1 MSLPVET
8 IDLASVD
15 SRLRELRRFLDPAK
29 LEAQL
34 KDLEGRMSAPDF
46 WNDSTKAQKVAAEA
60 NSIRKKLEQMKDL
73 ERKISDLPVHQELAE
88 EDGSPAALAEYT
100 KEVAQALEMLDQ
112 TEVQFI
118 LSQPDDRRNAILSLN
133 AGAGGTEACDWANIL
148 MRMYQRWAE
157 RRGYK
162 VEVLDILSGEEAGIK
177 NVMLR
182 IIGENAYGYLKADRG
197 VHRLVR
203 ISPFNSQGKR
213 QTSFASAEIVPEPDE
228 EQEIEIPEKDIR
240 VDVFRA
246 GGHGGQ
252 GVNTTDSAVRI
263 THFPTGLVVT
273 CQNER
278 SQIKNRATA
287 MKVLAAR
294 IRQVELDKKRAEQ
307 EQNYAAKGQIGWG
320 HQIRSYV
327 LQPYQMVKD
336 LRTGEQTS
344 DTQAVLDGQ
353 IDPFLNAF
361 LKGKKRSGPIE
372 EDEE

>member
-1 MSLPVET
+1 
-8 IDLASVD
+8 
-15 SRLRELRRFLDPAK
+15 
-29 LEAQL
+29 
-34 KDLEGRMSAPDF
+34 MSAPDF
-46 WNDSTKAQKVAAEA
+46 WNDSTKAQKIAAEA
-60 NSIRKKLEQMKDL
+60 NGLRKKLDLMKEL
-73 ERKISDLPVHQELAE
+73 ERKIDDLPVHQELAE
-88 EDGSPAALAEYT
+88 EDGGPAAQADFMRELRAGLAM
-100 KEVAQALEMLDQ
+100 LEQ

-157 RRGYK
+157 RRGFK

-177 NVMLR
+177 NAMLR
-182 IIGENAYGYLKADRG
+182 ISGENAYGYLKADRG

-228 EQEIEIPEKDIR
+228 EVELEIPDKDLR

-294 IRQVELDKKRAEQ
+294 IKQSELDKKMAEQ

-344 DTQAVLDGQ
+344 DVQAVLDGE

-372 EDEE
+372 EEEEE

>member
-1 MSLPVET
+1 
-8 IDLASVD
+8 
-15 SRLRELRRFLDPAK
+15 
-29 LEAQL
+29 
-34 KDLEGRMSAPDF
+34 MSAPDF
-46 WNDSTKAQKVAAEA
+46 WNDSTVAQRIAAEA
-60 NSIRKKLEQMKDL
+60 NGLRKKLDLMKEL
-73 ERKISDLPVHQELAE
+73 ERKIADLPVHQELAE
-88 EDGSPAALAEYT
+88 EVGGPAAQADFMRELRAGLAM
-100 KEVAQALEMLDQ
+100 LEQ

-157 RRGYK
+157 RRGFK

-177 NVMLR
+177 NAMLR
-182 IIGENAYGYLKADRG
+182 ISGENAYGYLKADRG

-228 EQEIEIPEKDIR
+228 EVELEIPDKDLR

-294 IRQVELDKKRAEQ
+294 IKQSELDKKMAEQ

-344 DTQAVLDGQ
+344 DVQAVLDGE

-372 EDEE
+372 EEEEE

>member
-1 MSLPVET
+1 LTPVYG
-8 IDLASVD
+8 SYGG
-15 SRLRELRRFLDPAK
+15 FFDPAK

-34 KDLEGRMSAPDF
+34 KELDGRMAAPDF
-46 WNDSTKAQKVAAEA
+46 WNDTGKAQKVSAEA
-60 NSIRKKLEQMKDL
+60 TSIRRKLEQMRDL
-73 ERKISDLPVHQELAE
+73 EKRIADLPVHRELAE
-88 EDGSPAALAEYT
+88 EDGSESARKDFAE
-100 KEVAQALEMLDQ
+100 EMRQALGQLDQ
-112 TEVQFI
+112 VEVQFI

-148 MRMYQRWAE
+148 LRMYQRWAE

-177 NVMLR
+177 NAMLR
-182 IIGENAYGYLKADRG
+182 IIGENAYGYLKPERG

-203 ISPFNSQGKR
+203 ISPFNAQGKR
-213 QTSFASAEIVPEPDE
+213 QTSFASAEVVPEPDE

-263 THFPTGLVVT
+263 THLPSGLVVT

-294 IRQVELDKKRAEQ
+294 LRQLELDKKKAEQ

-344 DTQAVLDGQ
+344 DVQAVLDGE
-353 IDPFLNAF
+353 IDAFLNAF
-361 LKGKKRSGPIE
+361 LKGKKRSGPV
-372 EDEE
+372 EDEEEE

>member
-1 MSLPVET
+1 
-8 IDLASVD
+8 
-15 SRLRELRRFLDPAK
+15 
-29 LEAQL
+29 
-34 KDLEGRMSAPDF
+34 MSAPAF
-46 WNDSTKAQKVAAEA
+46 WQDSTAAQKVAAEA
-60 NSIRKKLEQMKDL
+60 NGLRKKLEQMGEL
-73 ERKISDLPVHQELAE
+73 ERKFAELPVHQELAE
-88 EDGSPAALAEYT
+88 EDGSPAAQKEYLQ
-100 KEVAQALEMLDQ
+100 EVVQAVARLEQ

-118 LSQPDDRRNAILSLN
+118 LSQPDDRKNAILSLN

-148 MRMYQRWAE
+148 MRMYQRWSE
-157 RRGYK
+157 RRGFK
-162 VEVLDILSGEEAGIK
+162 VEILDILSGEEAGIK
-177 NVMLR
+177 NAMLR
-182 IIGENAYGYLKADRG
+182 ISGENAYGYLKADRG

-228 EQEIEIPEKDIR
+228 EVELEIPDKDLR

-294 IRQVELDKKRAEQ
+294 IKQAELDKKMAEQ

-344 DTQAVLDGQ
+344 DVQAVLDGE

-361 LKGKKRSGPIE
+361 LKGKKRSGPME
-372 EDEE
+372 EEEE

>member
-1 MSLPVET
+1 
-8 IDLASVD
+8 
-15 SRLRELRRFLDPAK
+15 
-29 LEAQL
+29 
-34 KDLEGRMSAPDF
+34 MSAPDF
-46 WNDSTKAQKVAAEA
+46 WNDSTKAQKIAAEA
-60 NSIRKKLEQMKDL
+60 NALRKKLDQMKVL
-73 ERKISDLPVHQELAE
+73 ERKVADLPVHQELAE
-88 EDGSPAALAEYT
+88 EDGRPT
-100 KEVAQALEMLDQ
+100 AQADYARELREGVAMLEQ

-157 RRGYK
+157 RRGFK

-177 NVMLR
+177 NAMLR
-182 IIGENAYGYLKADRG
+182 ISGENAYGYLKADRG

-228 EQEIEIPEKDIR
+228 EVEVEIPDKDLR

-294 IRQVELDKKRAEQ
+294 IKQAELDKKMAEQ

-344 DTQAVLDGQ
+344 DVQAVLDGE

-361 LKGKKRSGPIE
+361 LKGKKRTGPVEDE
-372 EDEE
+372 EDE

>member
-1 MSLPVET
+1 ME
-8 IDLASVD
+8 
-15 SRLRELRRFLDPAK
+15 E
-29 LEAQL
+29 
-34 KDLEGRMSAPDF
+34 
-46 WNDSTKAQKVAAEA
+46 
-60 NSIRKKLEQMKDL
+60 
-73 ERKISDLPVHQELAE
+73 ELAE
-88 EDGSPAALAEYT
+88 EDGGPAAQADFMRELRAGLAM
-100 KEVAQALEMLDQ
+100 LEQ

-157 RRGYK
+157 RRGFK

-177 NVMLR
+177 NAMLR
-182 IIGENAYGYLKADRG
+182 ISGENAYGYLKADRG

-228 EQEIEIPEKDIR
+228 EVELEIPDKDLR

-294 IRQVELDKKRAEQ
+294 IKQSELDKKMAEQ

-344 DTQAVLDGQ
+344 DVQAVLDGE

-372 EDEE
+372 EEEEE

>member
-1 MSLPVET
+1 
-8 IDLASVD
+8 
-15 SRLRELRRFLDPAK
+15 
-29 LEAQL
+29 
-34 KDLEGRMSAPDF
+34 MSAPDF
-46 WNDSTKAQKVAAEA
+46 WNDSTRAQKVAAEA
-60 NSIRKKLEQMKDL
+60 NAIRKKLEQMAEL
-73 ERKISDLPVHQELAE
+73 EGKIGDLPVHQELAE
-88 EDGSPAALAEYT
+88 EDGSPTAQSDYAR
-100 KEVAQALEMLDQ
+100 EVAQALEMLDQ

-177 NVMLR
+177 NAMLR
-182 IIGENAYGYLKADRG
+182 IIGENAYGYLKAERG

-203 ISPFNSQGKR
+203 ISPFNAQGKR

-294 IRQVELDKKRAEQ
+294 IRQVELDKKKAEQ

-353 IDPFLNAF
+353 IDAFLNAF
-361 LKGKKRSGPIE
+361 LKGKKRTGPIE

>member
-1 MSLPVET
+1 MEVRL
-8 IDLASVD
+8 L
-15 SRLRELRRFLDPAK
+15 RLREGVAM
-29 LEAQL
+29 LE
-34 KDLEGRMSAPDF
+34 
-46 WNDSTKAQKVAAEA
+46 
-60 NSIRKKLEQMKDL
+60 
-73 ERKISDLPVHQELAE
+73 
-88 EDGSPAALAEYT
+88 
-100 KEVAQALEMLDQ
+100 Q

-157 RRGYK
+157 RRGFK

-177 NVMLR
+177 NAMLR
-182 IIGENAYGYLKADRG
+182 ISGENAYGYLKADRG

-228 EQEIEIPEKDIR
+228 EVEVEIPDKDLR

-273 CQNER
+273 CLNER

-294 IRQVELDKKRAEQ
+294 IKQAELDKKMAEQ

-344 DTQAVLDGQ
+344 DVQAVLDGE

-361 LKGKKRSGPIE
+361 LKGKKRTGPVEE
-372 EDEE
+372 EDE

>member
-1 MSLPVET
+1 
-8 IDLASVD
+8 
-15 SRLRELRRFLDPAK
+15 
-29 LEAQL
+29 
-34 KDLEGRMSAPDF
+34 MSAPDF
-46 WNDSTKAQKVAAEA
+46 WNDSTKAQKIAAEA
-60 NSIRKKLEQMKDL
+60 NGLRKKLDLMKEL
-73 ERKISDLPVHQELAE
+73 ECKIADLPVHQELAE
-88 EDGSPAALAEYT
+88 EDGGPAAQADFMRELRAGLAM
-100 KEVAQALEMLDQ
+100 LEQ

-157 RRGYK
+157 RRGFK

-177 NVMLR
+177 NAMLR
-182 IIGENAYGYLKADRG
+182 ISGENAYGYLKADRG

-228 EQEIEIPEKDIR
+228 EVELEIPDKDLR

-294 IRQVELDKKRAEQ
+294 IKQSELDKKMAEQ

-344 DTQAVLDGQ
+344 DVQAVLDGE

-372 EDEE
+372 EEEEE

>member
-1 MSLPVET
+1 
-8 IDLASVD
+8 
-15 SRLRELRRFLDPAK
+15 
-29 LEAQL
+29 
-34 KDLEGRMSAPDF
+34 MSAPDF

-60 NSIRKKLEQMKDL
+60 NGIRKKLDQMREL
-73 ERKISDLPVHQELAE
+73 ERKIGDLPVHQELAD
-88 EDGSPAALAEYT
+88 EDGSPTAQSEYA

-162 VEVLDILSGEEAGIK
+162 VEILDILSGEEAGIK
-177 NVMLR
+177 NAMLR
-182 IIGENAYGYLKADRG
+182 IIGENAYGYLKAERG

-203 ISPFNSQGKR
+203 ISPFNAQGKR

-294 IRQVELDKKRAEQ
+294 IRQVELDKKKAEQ

-353 IDPFLNAF
+353 IDAFLNAF
-361 LKGKKRSGPIE
+361 LKGKKRTGPME

>member
-1 MSLPVET
+1 
-8 IDLASVD
+8 
-15 SRLRELRRFLDPAK
+15 
-29 LEAQL
+29 
-34 KDLEGRMSAPDF
+34 MSAPDF
-46 WNDSTKAQKVAAEA
+46 WNDSTQAQKVAAEA
-60 NSIRKKLEQMKDL
+60 NALRKKLDLMREL
-73 ERKISDLPVHQELAE
+73 ERKIGDLPVHLELAE
-88 EDGSPAALAEYT
+88 EDGTPQ
-100 KEVAQALEMLDQ
+100 AQADYSRELRQGLALLEQ

-157 RRGYK
+157 RRGFK

-177 NVMLR
+177 NAMLR
-182 IIGENAYGYLKADRG
+182 ISGENAYGYLKADRG

-228 EQEIEIPEKDIR
+228 VVEVEIPDKDIR

-294 IRQVELDKKRAEQ
+294 IKQAELDKKMAEQ

-344 DTQAVLDGQ
+344 DVQAVLDGE

-361 LKGKKRSGPIE
+361 LKGKKRSGPAE
-372 EDEE
+372 EEEEE

>member
-1 MSLPVET
+1 LIPVYGNYGG
-8 IDLASVD
+8 
-15 SRLRELRRFLDPAK
+15 FFDPAK

-34 KDLEGRMSAPDF
+34 KDLDGRMAAPDV
-46 WNDSTKAQKVAAEA
+46 WNDSGKAQKVSAEA
-60 NSIRKKLEQMKDL
+60 TAIRRKLEQMRDL
-73 ERKISDLPVHQELAE
+73 EKRIADLPVHLELAE
-88 EDGSPAALAEYT
+88 EDGSETARKDFAEEM
-100 KEVAQALEMLDQ
+100 KQALVQLDQ
-112 TEVQFI
+112 AEVQFI

-133 AGAGGTEACDWANIL
+133 AGAGGTEACDWANML
-148 MRMYQRWAE
+148 LRMYQRWAE

-162 VEVLDILSGEEAGIK
+162 VEMLDILSGEEAGIK
-177 NVMLR
+177 NAMLR
-182 IIGENAYGYLKADRG
+182 IVGENAYGYLKPERG

-203 ISPFNSQGKR
+203 ISPFNAQGKR
-213 QTSFASAEIVPEPDE
+213 QTSFASAEVVPEPDE
-228 EQEIEIPEKDIR
+228 EQEIEIPEKDLR

-263 THFPTGLVVT
+263 THLPSGLVVT

-294 IRQVELDKKRAEQ
+294 LRQMELDKKKAEQ

-344 DTQAVLDGQ
+344 DVQAVLDGE

-372 EDEE
+372 EEEEE

>member
-1 MSLPVET
+1 MVVTLT
-8 IDLASVD
+8 
-15 SRLRELRRFLDPAK
+15 RL
-29 LEAQL
+29 
-34 KDLEGRMSAPDF
+34 
-46 WNDSTKAQKVAAEA
+46 T
-60 NSIRKKLEQMKDL
+60 
-73 ERKISDLPVHQELAE
+73 QELADNSELFEMSKE
-88 EDGSPAALAEYT
+88 EGDEAGLLTIEEETAKLTADIE
-100 KEVAQALEMLDQ
+100 KLEFRRMFNNEADSCNAFLDIQ
-112 TEVQFI
+112 
-118 LSQPDDRRNAILSLN
+118 

-177 NVMLR
+177 NAMLR
-182 IIGENAYGYLKADRG
+182 IIGENAYGYLKAERG

-203 ISPFNSQGKR
+203 ISPFNAQGKR

-294 IRQVELDKKRAEQ
+294 IRQVELDKKKAEQ

-353 IDPFLNAF
+353 IDAFLNAF
-361 LKGKKRSGPIE
+361 LKGKKRTGPIE
-372 EDEE
+372 EDEA

>member
-1 MSLPVET
+1 
-8 IDLASVD
+8 
-15 SRLRELRRFLDPAK
+15 
-29 LEAQL
+29 
-34 KDLEGRMSAPDF
+34 MSAPDF
-46 WNDSTKAQKVAAEA
+46 WNDSTRAQKVAAEA
-60 NSIRKKLEQMKDL
+60 NAIRKKLEQMGEL
-73 ERKISDLPVHQELAE
+73 ERKIGDLPVHQELAE
-88 EDGSPAALAEYT
+88 EDGSPTAQSDYT
-100 KEVAQALEMLDQ
+100 REVAQALEMLDQ

-177 NVMLR
+177 NAMLR
-182 IIGENAYGYLKADRG
+182 IIGENAYGYLKAERG

-203 ISPFNSQGKR
+203 ISPFNAQGKR

-294 IRQVELDKKRAEQ
+294 IRQVELDKKKAEQ

-353 IDPFLNAF
+353 IDAFLNAF
-361 LKGKKRSGPIE
+361 LKGKKRTGPIE

>member
-1 MSLPVET
+1 
-8 IDLASVD
+8 
-15 SRLRELRRFLDPAK
+15 
-29 LEAQL
+29 
-34 KDLEGRMSAPDF
+34 MSAPDF

-60 NSIRKKLEQMKDL
+60 NGIRKKLEQMREL
-73 ERKISDLPVHQELAE
+73 ERKIGDLPVHQELAE
-88 EDGSPAALAEYT
+88 EDGSPTAQSEYA

-157 RRGYK
+157 RRGFK
-162 VEVLDILSGEEAGIK
+162 VEILDILSGEEAGIK
-177 NVMLR
+177 NAMLR
-182 IIGENAYGYLKADRG
+182 IIGENAYGYLKAERG

-203 ISPFNSQGKR
+203 ISPFNAQGKR

-294 IRQVELDKKRAEQ
+294 IRQVELDKKKAEQ

-353 IDPFLNAF
+353 IDAFLNAF
-361 LKGKKRSGPIE
+361 LKGKKRTGPME

>member
-1 MSLPVET
+1 MST
-8 IDLASVD
+8 
-15 SRLRELRRFLDPAK
+15 
-29 LEAQL
+29 
-34 KDLEGRMSAPDF
+34 PDF

-60 NSIRKKLEQMKDL
+60 NGIRKKLEQMNELD
-73 ERKISDLPVHQELAE
+73 RKLSDLSVHQELAE
-88 EDGSPAALAEYT
+88 EDGSPAAQAEYAQ
-100 KEVAQALEMLDQ
+100 EVKNALAFLDQ

-148 MRMYQRWAE
+148 LRMYQRWAE
-157 RRGYK
+157 RRGFK
-162 VEVLDILSGEEAGIK
+162 VEILDILSGEEAGIK
-177 NVMLR
+177 NAMLR

-228 EQEIEIPEKDIR
+228 VVDAEIPDKDMR

-278 SQIKNRATA
+278 SQIKNKATA
-287 MKVLAAR
+287 MKVLMAR
-294 IRQVELDKKRAEQ
+294 IKQGELDKKMAEQ

-344 DTQAVLDGQ
+344 DVQAVLDGE

-361 LKGKKRSGPIE
+361 LKGKKRVGPVE
-372 EDEE
+372 EEEEE

>member
-1 MSLPVET
+1 
-8 IDLASVD
+8 
-15 SRLRELRRFLDPAK
+15 
-29 LEAQL
+29 
-34 KDLEGRMSAPDF
+34 MSAPDF
-46 WNDSTKAQKVAAEA
+46 WNDSTRAQKVAAEA
-60 NSIRKKLEQMKDL
+60 NAIRKKLEQMGEL
-73 ERKISDLPVHQELAE
+73 ERKIGDLPVHQELAE
-88 EDGSPAALAEYT
+88 EDGSPTAQSDYAR
-100 KEVAQALEMLDQ
+100 EVAQALEMLDQ

-177 NVMLR
+177 NAMLR
-182 IIGENAYGYLKADRG
+182 IIGENAYGYLKAERG

-203 ISPFNSQGKR
+203 ISPFNAQGKR

-294 IRQVELDKKRAEQ
+294 IRQVELDKKKAEQ

-353 IDPFLNAF
+353 IDAFLNAF
-361 LKGKKRSGPIE
+361 LKGKKRTGPIE

>member
-1 MSLPVET
+1 
-8 IDLASVD
+8 
-15 SRLRELRRFLDPAK
+15 
-29 LEAQL
+29 
-34 KDLEGRMSAPDF
+34 MSAPDF
-46 WNDSTKAQKVAAEA
+46 WNDSTQAQKVAAEA
-60 NSIRKKLEQMKDL
+60 NALRKKLDLMREL
-73 ERKISDLPVHQELAE
+73 ERKISDLPVHLELAE
-88 EDGSPAALAEYT
+88 EDGTPQ
-100 KEVAQALEMLDQ
+100 AQADYARELRQGLALLEQ

-133 AGAGGTEACDWANIL
+133 AGAGGTEACDWAIIL

-157 RRGYK
+157 RRGFK

-177 NVMLR
+177 NAMLR
-182 IIGENAYGYLKADRG
+182 ISGENAYGYLKADRG

-228 EQEIEIPEKDIR
+228 VVEVEIPDKDIR

-294 IRQVELDKKRAEQ
+294 IKQAELDKKMAEQ

-336 LRTGEQTS
+336 LRTGEHTS
-344 DTQAVLDGQ
+344 DVQAVLDGE

-361 LKGKKRSGPIE
+361 LKGKKRSGPAE
-372 EDEE
+372 EEEEE

>member
-1 MSLPVET
+1 
-8 IDLASVD
+8 
-15 SRLRELRRFLDPAK
+15 
-29 LEAQL
+29 
-34 KDLEGRMSAPDF
+34 MSAPDF
-46 WNDSTKAQKVAAEA
+46 WNDSTAAQKVAAEA
-60 NSIRKKLEQMKDL
+60 NGLRKKLEQMKDL
-73 ERKISDLPVHQELAE
+73 EGKIAELPLHQELAE
-88 EDGSPAALAEYT
+88 EDGSMAAQAEYS
-100 KEVAQALEMLDQ
+100 KEIAHVLAFLDT

-118 LSQPDDRRNAILSLN
+118 LNKPDDRRNAILSLN
-133 AGAGGTEACDWANIL
+133 AGAGGTEACDWASIL

-157 RRGYK
+157 RHDFK
-162 VEVLDILSGEEAGIK
+162 VEILDILGGEEAGIK

-182 IIGENAYGYLKADRG
+182 IVGENAYGYLKADRG

-203 ISPFNSQGKR
+203 ISPFNAQGKR

-228 EQEIEIPEKDIR
+228 VVETEVSEKDIR

-263 THFPTGLVVT
+263 THYPTGLVVT

-278 SQIKNRATA
+278 SQIKNKATA

-294 IRQVELDKKRAEQ
+294 IKQLEQDKKMAEQ

-327 LQPYQMVKD
+327 LQPYQLVKD

-344 DTQAVLDGQ
+344 DVQAVLDGEL
-353 IDPFLNAF
+353 DPFLNAF
-361 LKGKKRSGPIE
+361 LKGKKRISPVD
-372 EDEE
+372 DEEEE

>member
-1 MSLPVET
+1 
-8 IDLASVD
+8 
-15 SRLRELRRFLDPAK
+15 
-29 LEAQL
+29 
-34 KDLEGRMSAPDF
+34 MSAPDF
-46 WNDSTKAQKVAAEA
+46 WNDSTKAQRVAAEA
-60 NSIRKKLEQMKDL
+60 NGIRKKLEQMKDL
-73 ERKISDLPVHQELAE
+73 ERKISDLPVHRELAE
-88 EDGSPAALAEYT
+88 EDGSPTALAEFT

-294 IRQVELDKKRAEQ
+294 IRQAELDKKRAEQ

-353 IDPFLNAF
+353 IDAFLNAF

>member
-1 MSLPVET
+1 
-8 IDLASVD
+8 
-15 SRLRELRRFLDPAK
+15 
-29 LEAQL
+29 
-34 KDLEGRMSAPDF
+34 MSAPDF

-60 NSIRKKLEQMKDL
+60 NAIRKKLEQMREL
-73 ERKISDLPVHQELAE
+73 ERKIGDLPVHQELAE
-88 EDGSPAALAEYT
+88 EDGSSVAQSEYA

-177 NVMLR
+177 NAMLR
-182 IIGENAYGYLKADRG
+182 IIGENAYGYLKAERG

-203 ISPFNSQGKR
+203 ISPFNAQGKR

-294 IRQVELDKKRAEQ
+294 IRQVELDKKKAEQ

-344 DTQAVLDGQ
+344 DVQGVLDGE
-353 IDPFLNAF
+353 IDAFLNAF

-372 EDEE
+372 DEEEE

>member
-1 MSLPVET
+1 
-8 IDLASVD
+8 
-15 SRLRELRRFLDPAK
+15 
-29 LEAQL
+29 
-34 KDLEGRMSAPDF
+34 MSAPDF
-46 WNDSTKAQKVAAEA
+46 WNDSSKAQKVAAEA
-60 NSIRKKLEQMKDL
+60 NSIRKKLEQMGEL
-73 ERKISDLPVHQELAE
+73 EKKIADLPVHQELAE
-88 EDGSPAALAEYT
+88 EDGSATAISEYA
-100 KEVAQALEMLDQ
+100 KEVAHALEMLDQ

-177 NVMLR
+177 NAMLR
-182 IIGENAYGYLKADRG
+182 IIGENAYGYLKAERG

-203 ISPFNSQGKR
+203 ISPFNAQGKR

-228 EQEIEIPEKDIR
+228 EQEISIPEKDIR

-294 IRQVELDKKRAEQ
+294 IRQLELDKKKAEQ

-353 IDPFLNAF
+353 IDAFLNAF

>member
-1 MSLPVET
+1 
-8 IDLASVD
+8 
-15 SRLRELRRFLDPAK
+15 
-29 LEAQL
+29 
-34 KDLEGRMSAPDF
+34 MSAPDF

-73 ERKISDLPVHQELAE
+73 ERKISDLPVHRELAE
-88 EDGSPAALAEYT
+88 EDGSPTALAEYT

>member
-1 MSLPVET
+1 
-8 IDLASVD
+8 
-15 SRLRELRRFLDPAK
+15 
-29 LEAQL
+29 
-34 KDLEGRMSAPDF
+34 MSAPDF
-46 WNDSTKAQKVAAEA
+46 WNDSTKAQKIAAEA
-60 NSIRKKLEQMKDL
+60 NGLRKKLDLMKEL
-73 ERKISDLPVHQELAE
+73 ERKIADLPVHQELAE
-88 EDGSPAALAEYT
+88 EAGGPAAQADFMKELRAGLAM
-100 KEVAQALEMLDQ
+100 LEQ

-157 RRGYK
+157 RRGFK

-177 NVMLR
+177 NAMLR
-182 IIGENAYGYLKADRG
+182 ISGENAYGYLKADRG

-228 EQEIEIPEKDIR
+228 EVELEIPDKDLR

-294 IRQVELDKKRAEQ
+294 IKQSELDKKMAEQ

-344 DTQAVLDGQ
+344 DVQAVLDGE

-372 EDEE
+372 EEEEE

>member
-1 MSLPVET
+1 
-8 IDLASVD
+8 
-15 SRLRELRRFLDPAK
+15 
-29 LEAQL
+29 
-34 KDLEGRMSAPDF
+34 MSAPDF

-60 NSIRKKLEQMKDL
+60 NGIRKKLDQMREL
-73 ERKISDLPVHQELAE
+73 ERKIGDLPVHQELAE
-88 EDGSPAALAEYT
+88 EDGSPTAQSEYA

-162 VEVLDILSGEEAGIK
+162 VEILDILSGEEAGIK
-177 NVMLR
+177 NAMLR
-182 IIGENAYGYLKADRG
+182 IIGENAYGYLKAERG

-203 ISPFNSQGKR
+203 ISPFNAQGKR

-294 IRQVELDKKRAEQ
+294 IRQVELDKKKAEQ

-353 IDPFLNAF
+353 IDAFLNAF
-361 LKGKKRSGPIE
+361 LKGKKRTGPME

>member
-1 MSLPVET
+1 
-8 IDLASVD
+8 
-15 SRLRELRRFLDPAK
+15 
-29 LEAQL
+29 
-34 KDLEGRMSAPDF
+34 MSAPDF
-46 WNDSTKAQKVAAEA
+46 WNDSTAAQKVAAEA
-60 NSIRKKLEQMKDL
+60 NGFRKKLEQMKDL
-73 ERKISDLPVHQELAE
+73 ERKILELPLHQELAE
-88 EDGSPAALAEYT
+88 EDGSMEAQAEYS
-100 KEVAQALEMLDQ
+100 KEITHVLAFLDA

-118 LSQPDDRRNAILSLN
+118 LCKPDDRRNAILSLN
-133 AGAGGTEACDWANIL
+133 AGAGGTEACDWASIL

-157 RRGYK
+157 RHDFK
-162 VEVLDILSGEEAGIK
+162 VEILDILGGEEAGIK

-182 IIGENAYGYLKADRG
+182 IVGENAYGYLKADRG

-203 ISPFNSQGKR
+203 ISPFNAQGKR
-213 QTSFASAEIVPEPDE
+213 QTSFASAEVVPEPDE
-228 EQEIEIPEKDIR
+228 VVETEISEKDIR

-263 THFPTGLVVT
+263 THYPTGLVVT

-278 SQIKNRATA
+278 SQIKNKATA

-294 IRQVELDKKRAEQ
+294 IKQGEQDKKMAEQ

-327 LQPYQMVKD
+327 LQPYQLVKD

-344 DTQAVLDGQ
+344 DVQAVLDGEL
-353 IDPFLNAF
+353 DPFLNAF
-361 LKGKKRSGPIE
+361 LKGKKRIGPV
-372 EDEE
+372 EDEEDV

>member
-1 MSLPVET
+1 
-8 IDLASVD
+8 
-15 SRLRELRRFLDPAK
+15 
-29 LEAQL
+29 
-34 KDLEGRMSAPDF
+34 MSAPDF

-60 NSIRKKLEQMKDL
+60 NAIRKKLELMGEL
-73 ERKISDLPVHQELAE
+73 EKKIGDLPVHQELAE
-88 EDGSPAALAEYT
+88 EDGSSAAQSDYAR
-100 KEVAQALEMLDQ
+100 EVAQALEMLDQ

-177 NVMLR
+177 NAMLR
-182 IIGENAYGYLKADRG
+182 IIGENAYGYLKAERG

-203 ISPFNSQGKR
+203 ISPFNAQGKR

-294 IRQVELDKKRAEQ
+294 IRQAELDKKKAEQ

-353 IDPFLNAF
+353 IDAFLNAF
-361 LKGKKRSGPIE
+361 LKGKKRTGPIE
-372 EDEE
+372 EDEA

>member
-1 MSLPVET
+1 
-8 IDLASVD
+8 
-15 SRLRELRRFLDPAK
+15 
-29 LEAQL
+29 
-34 KDLEGRMSAPDF
+34 MSAPDF
-46 WNDSTKAQKVAAEA
+46 WNDSTKAQKIAAEA
-60 NSIRKKLEQMKDL
+60 NSLRKKLDQMREL
-73 ERKISDLPVHQELAE
+73 ERKIGDLPVHLELAE
-88 EDGSPAALAEYT
+88 EDGSPSAQSEYA
-100 KEVAQALEMLDQ
+100 KEVGRVLEMLEQ

-118 LSQPDDRRNAILSLN
+118 LSQPDDRKNAILSLN

-157 RRGYK
+157 RRGFK

-177 NVMLR
+177 NAMLR
-182 IIGENAYGYLKADRG
+182 ITGENAYGYLKADRG

-228 EQEIEIPEKDIR
+228 EVELEIPDKDVR

-278 SQIKNRATA
+278 SQIKNKATA

-294 IRQVELDKKRAEQ
+294 IKQAELDKKMAEQ

-344 DTQAVLDGQ
+344 DVQAVLDGE

-361 LKGKKRSGPIE
+361 LKGKKRTGPVEDE
-372 EDEE
+372 EDE